1 MFTSKK
7 IRRRSTAHTELGA
20 KFKFENTSKSFSRC
34 ARRGCLKWSKRRPS
48 PKIHSQLMGQW
59 ISSKLDYSIVSEEN
73 SADLF
78 SGTPTSGKRVLTI
91 DPRSPTADINRTPI
105 EITSTPKTSGGSWI
119 SGGKKLTLEAF
130 LKLRSFHYFKCFK

>member
-1 MFTSKK
+1 
-7 IRRRSTAHTELGA
+7 
-20 KFKFENTSKSFSRC
+20 
-34 ARRGCLKWSKRRPS
+34 
-48 PKIHSQLMGQW
+48 MGQW

-105 EITSTPKTSGGSWI
+105 EITSTPKTSGGCEVDNDSPI
-119 SGGKKLTLEAF
+119 TSMASTRPRSLHQRIMDKRRKEAD
-130 LKLRSFHYFKCFK
+130 S